1 MWLLAYAASST
12 KLQVFQC
19 LNRLSSCPANAWM
32 NEIMWDKYHSST
44 FDKSEPVYEHTSV
57 QVPETARIA
66 LDAIEGGMCVV
77 IGLQSTGE
85 ANTVAVKEL
94 IGDSMDDFVS
104 APQQIL
110 LGWLNNHF
118 PKGHCGMADAKIY
131 SLYSQVSK
139 YHFKNLLFICCI
151 ASRLAV

>member
-1 MWLLAYAASST
+1 M
-12 KLQVFQC
+12 
-19 LNRLSSCPANAWM
+19 
-32 NEIMWDKYHSST
+32 
-44 FDKSEPVYEHTSV
+44 
-57 QVPETARIA
+57 
-66 LDAIEGGMCVV
+66 V

-131 SLYSQVSK
+131 SLYSQVSTIQESLV
-139 YHFKNLLFICCI
+139 HLLHCQSSCCLALYSTFNEDLLPCSEVMLI
-151 ASRLAV
+151 MLVHCLRLPSSD